1 MDDLR
6 PVTMVV
12 PEELLGYEDPS
23 AQPEATG
30 VEKLVLKRGNLFLV
44 ANRVGDV
51 WPPGARDLGLF
62 LTDTRHLSAWRLR
75 VRGGPPVCLSSQVS
89 ADYVAQIDFTV
100 TSLHEGDFLGREPV
114 NYVHLR
120 RDQIIDDVFVDR
132 LVFTNF
138 LDRAID
144 YWIEVDW
151 AADFADVFE
160 LRGARRSRR
169 GAYHVP
175 ELHDDHLALH
185 YEGRD
190 GRLYATEIRIE
201 TPTVGNGAP
210 RPVRI
215 VRLDGRGARVELHL
229 DRAEH
234 VEVSFVVAPGIARG
248 NVHNPR
254 HLDEERPVALRN
266 GGAAFE
272 RRAAETHEAY
282 RAWAG
287 AVTRFHC
294 SNDLF
299 EQALS
304 FAVADLKALTVFH
317 FGDPV
322 VSAGIPWYTCPF
334 GRDALITGFESMM
347 AAPEIA
353 RDALRFLAR
362 LQGTVDDPTRD
373 EEPGKILHEIRFGE
387 MAGSG
392 EIPHAP
398 YYGSV
403 DSTPLF
409 LVLLSEYHRWTG
421 DDELLGS
428 LLPNA
433 EAALGWLDR
442 HADLD
447 GDGFL
452 EYARRAP
459 KGLRNQGWKD
469 SHDGVPFAN
478 GRSAEPPIA
487 LVEVQGYAIDARRR
501 MAELF
506 DHLGRS
512 EDAARQRRLADAL
525 AERLD
530 AKFWMEGKGTYGIAL
545 DRDKRLVDAVTSN
558 AGHLLFSRAIPTARA
573 SRVATSLLGQGMWSG
588 WGIRTLAAGQ
598 PAYNPLSYHNGTV
611 WPHDNAL
618 AAMGMANYGLVR
630 EAGQVL
636 DGLWAAAQH
645 FRQLRLP
652 ELFCGL
658 SRGLGQFPVHYPVA
672 CSPQAWSS
680 AAWFLLLRAILGLQ
694 PDAPGRTLRIV
705 SPWLPPWMDDL
716 TLEGLRVGASRV
728 SLRFLRGRTSAF
740 AEIIEISGAPLGVHI
755 EI

>member
-1 MDDLR
+1 VR
-6 PVTMVV
+6 
-12 PEELLGYEDPS
+12 
-23 AQPEATG
+23 
-30 VEKLVLKRGNLFLV
+30 V
-44 ANRVGDV
+44 A
-51 WPPGARDLGLF
+51 
-62 LTDTRHLSAWRLR
+62 
-75 VRGGPPVCLSSQVS
+75 
-89 ADYVAQIDFTV
+89 
-100 TSLHEGDFLGREPV
+100 
-114 NYVHLR
+114 
-120 RDQIIDDVFVDR
+120 
-132 LVFTNF
+132 
-138 LDRAID
+138 
-144 YWIEVDW
+144 
-151 AADFADVFE
+151 
-160 LRGARRSRR
+160 
-169 GAYHVP
+169 
-175 ELHDDHLALH
+175 
-185 YEGRD
+185 
-190 GRLYATEIRIE
+190 
-201 TPTVGNGAP
+201 
-210 RPVRI
+210 
-215 VRLDGRGARVELHL
+215 RLDGRGARVELHL

-304 FAVADLKALTVFH
+304 HAIADLKALTVFH

-334 GRDALITGFESMM
+334 GRDALITGFESMV

-362 LQGTVDDPTRD
+362 LQGNADHPDRD

-409 LVLLSEYHRWTG
+409 LVLLSEYHLWTG

-433 EAALGWLDR
+433 EAALRWLDG

-447 GDGFL
+447 HDGLL

-469 SHDGVPFAN
+469 SHDGVPFAD

-487 LVEVQGYAIDARRR
+487 LVEVQGYALDARRR
-501 MAELF
+501 MAEIY
-506 DHLGRS
+506 DHLGRA
-512 EDAARQRRLADAL
+512 EDAARQRRLADAM

-530 AKFWMEGKGTYGIAL
+530 AQFWMEGKGTYGIAL
-545 DRDKRLVDAVTSN
+545 DRDKRLADAITSN
-558 AGHLLFSRAIPTARA
+558 PGHLLFSRAVPTARA
-573 SRVATSLLGQGMWSG
+573 TRVAASLLGQGMWSG

-611 WPHDNAL
+611 WPHDNAI

-636 DGLWAAAQH
+636 DGLWATAQH
-645 FRQLRLP
+645 FRHLRLP

-658 SRGLGQFPVHYPVA
+658 SRALGQFPVHYPVA

-680 AAWFLLLRAILGLQ
+680 AAWFLLLRAVLGLQ
-694 PDAPGRTLRIV
+694 ADAPRRTLRIV
-705 SPWLPPWMDDL
+705 SPWLPPWIDEL

-728 SLRFLRGRTSAF
+728 TLRFLRGRNSAF